1 MIPYPRAR
9 CVCPLEEVS
18 VRPLSP
24 HSFRLLS
31 AAALGLMVLGA
42 SPEAPET
49 TQTSPSP
56 ARTRTLDVADM
67 DAGANA
73 CVDFYQYADGGW
85 LEKNPIPSD
94 RPRWGTF
101 EELRQHNQ
109 DALRGILEK
118 LAADKSA
125 KAGTDEKK
133 LGDFYGACMDEAE
146 IEKLGIKGIAPE
158 LDRIDDIK
166 DLPGLRAEIL
176 RLQQGG
182 AKAIFNFGSEEDRK
196 DSNKVIA
203 AALQGGM
210 G

>member
-18 VRPLSP
+18 VRTLSP

-101 EELRQHNQ
+101 DELRQRNQ
-109 DALRGILEK
+109 NDLRDILER
-118 LAADKSA
+118 LAADKTA
-125 KAGTDEKK
+125 PAGSEERK
-133 LGDFYGACMDEAE
+133 LGDFYGACMDEAA
-146 IEKLGIKGIAPE
+146 IEQRGTAPIEPE
-158 LDRIDDIK
+158 LARIDAIK
-166 DLPGLRAEIL
+166 DVASLRAEIG
-176 RLQQGG
+176 RLQPMGVGVLFQ
-182 AKAIFNFGSEEDRK
+182 FGSEED
-196 DSNKVIA
+196 
-203 AALQGGM
+203 
-210 G
+210 